1 MAILV
6 LGIILFF
13 AVHSV
18 SIVNESWRNGVVDR
32 LGLNTWKIAYSVIA
46 LAGFVMICYGYGI
59 ARQDPIVLYTPPTWA
74 RHITMLLM
82 LFVFPL
88 LLAANL
94 PGKIKTAAK
103 QPLLAATK
111 IWALAH
117 LLANG
122 TLADVLLFGSFLAW
136 AIVDR
141 VSMKTRTQRPIA
153 GLASPYN
160 DVIAVVL
167 GLVLY
172 AVFVFWAHGALF
184 GVALAPAR

>member
-18 SIVNESWRNGVVDR
+18 SIVNESWRNGVVER
-32 LGLNTWKIAYSVIA
+32 IGLNAWKGVYSLIA

-59 ARQDPIVLYTPPTWA
+59 ARQDPVVLYSPPAWT

-88 LLAANL
+88 FLAANL
-94 PGKIKTAAK
+94 PGKIKAATK

-141 VSMKTRTQRPIA
+141 VSMKTRTQRPIP

-160 DVIAVVL
+160 DVFAIVS

-172 AVFVFWAHGALF
+172 AVFMFWAHAALF
-184 GVALAPAR
+184 GVALA

>member
-1 MAILV
+1 MTILV
-6 LGIILFF
+6 LGIIVFF

-18 SIVNESWRNGVVDR
+18 SIVNESWRNGVVER
-32 LGLNTWKIAYSVIA
+32 IGLKAWKGVYTVIA
-46 LAGFVMICYGYGI
+46 LAGFIMICYGYGL
-59 ARQDPIVLYTPPTWA
+59 ARQDPVVLYSPPAWT

-88 LLAANL
+88 FLAANL
-94 PGKIKTAAK
+94 PGKIKAGAK

-117 LLANG
+117 LLVNG
-122 TLADVLLFGSFLAW
+122 TLADVLLFGSFLVW

-141 VSMKTRTQRPIA
+141 VSMKTRTQRPIP

-160 DVIAVVL
+160 DVIVVVL

-172 AVFVFWAHGALF
+172 AVFVFWAHGALI
-184 GVALAPAR
+184 GVAII

>member
-1 MAILV
+1 MTILV
-6 LGIILFF
+6 LGIIAFF

-18 SIVNESWRNGVVDR
+18 SIINENWRNGVVER
-32 LGLNTWKIAYSVIA
+32 IGLKAWKGAYTVIA
-46 LAGFVMICYGYGI
+46 LAGFIMICYGYGL
-59 ARQDPIVLYTPPTWA
+59 ARQDPVVLYSPPAWA

-88 LLAANL
+88 FLAANL
-94 PGKIKTAAK
+94 PGKIRAAAK

-122 TLADVLLFGSFLAW
+122 TLADVLLFGSFLVW

-141 VSMKTRTQRPIA
+141 VSMKSRTQRPIP
-153 GLASPYN
+153 GLTSPYN
-160 DVIAVVL
+160 DVIAIVL
-167 GLVLY
+167 GLVIY
-172 AVFVFWAHGALF
+172 AVFIFWGHAALF
-184 GVALAPAR
+184 GVAIA

>member
-18 SIVNESWRNGVVDR
+18 SIVNENWRNGVVER
-32 LGLNTWKIAYSVIA
+32 IGLNAWKGVYSLIA
-46 LAGFVMICYGYGI
+46 LVGFVMICYGYGM
-59 ARQDPIVLYTPPTWA
+59 ARHDPVVLYSPPAWT

-88 LLAANL
+88 FLAANL
-94 PGKIKTAAK
+94 PGKIKAAAK

-122 TLADVLLFGSFLAW
+122 TLADVILFGSFLAW

-141 VSMKTRTQRPIA
+141 VSMKSRTQRPIP

-160 DVIAVVL
+160 DVIAIVL

-172 AVFVFWAHGALF
+172 AVFVFWAHAALF
-184 GVALAPAR
+184 GVAIA

>member
-1 MAILV
+1 MTVLV

-13 AVHSV
+13 TVHSV
-18 SIVNESWRNGVVDR
+18 SIINESWRDGVVER
-32 LGLNTWKIAYSVIA
+32 VGLKTWKGVYSVIA
-46 LAGFVMICYGYGI
+46 LAGFIMICYGYGI
-59 ARQDPIVLYTPPTWA
+59 ARQDPVVLYSPPAWM

-88 LLAANL
+88 FLAANL
-94 PGKIKTAAK
+94 PGKIRAAAK

-117 LLANG
+117 LLVNG
-122 TLADVLLFGSFLAW
+122 TLADLLLFGSFLVW

-141 VSMKTRTQRPIA
+141 ISMKTRTQRPIP
-153 GLASPYN
+153 GLTTPYS
-160 DVIAVVL
+160 DAIAIAL
-167 GLVLY
+167 GLGLY

-184 GVALAPAR
+184 GVALI

>member
-1 MAILV
+1 
-6 LGIILFF
+6 
-13 AVHSV
+13 
-18 SIVNESWRNGVVDR
+18 
-32 LGLNTWKIAYSVIA
+32 
-46 LAGFVMICYGYGI
+46 
-59 ARQDPIVLYTPPTWA
+59 
-74 RHITMLLM
+74 MLLM

-88 LLAANL
+88 FLAANL
-94 PGKIKTAAK
+94 PGKIKAAAK

-141 VSMKTRTQRPIA
+141 VSMKSRTQRPIP

-160 DVIAVVL
+160 DVIAIVF

-172 AVFVFWAHGALF
+172 AVFVFWAHAALI
-184 GVALAPAR
+184 GVALA